1 MRKSGEDVNGSTTVG
16 RTLDVHRTRSGQGA
30 GSVVEIARRLIA
42 AASPNPPGD
51 ERAVATV
58 VTDLLSEHHLPTP
71 RVLAL
76 SEKRP
81 NLLTTVQFG
90 SGGRHLCLA
99 GHIDTKPV
107 GSAKWGSDPFHAIA
121 EDGRLVGLGAVDM
134 KGAVAAMIIA
144 AKHLVQDPPKHGR
157 LSLLFTADEEDG
169 AQWGAQ
175 YVSSSGILDADG
187 IAIGEPGGLD
197 TDFDRLHLVSRGI
210 ARFRIE
216 VSGDQGHASLS
227 DRSGAVNASVELA
240 RLLVALNDEF
250 HPTVT
255 APIDPI
261 DGWRATVTAG
271 VRIAGGVGY
280 GVVPGLALA
289 HIEVRLL
296 PGMTRSRLER
306 DLREFLQ
313 ALVRDHP
320 RLRPSVVFD
329 DPPRDWLAATALGVE
344 DPLVVAAR
352 QALTEVLGDAP
363 PDSVFPGTTDAAS
376 LQGVAGIPTL
386 PAFGPGL
393 ISCAHG
399 ADEWVSIEALETS
412 VKVLE
417 ALARSYCA

>member
-1 MRKSGEDVNGSTTVG
+1 MPKSGEVGDRSPSVRRTV
-16 RTLDVHRTRSGQGA
+16 DPHCAQSGHA
-30 GSVVEIARRLIA
+30 ARSVVEIASRLIG

-51 ERAVATV
+51 ERAAAEI
-58 VTDLLSEHHLPTP
+58 VTELLSEHHLPAP
-71 RVLAL
+71 SVLAL
-76 SEKRP
+76 SETRP
-81 NLLTTVQFG
+81 NLLTTVRFG
-90 SGGRHLCLA
+90 PGGRHLCLA
-99 GHIDTKPV
+99 GHLDTKPV
-107 GSAKWGSDPFHAIA
+107 GSATWGSDPLNAIVD
-121 EDGRLVGLGAVDM
+121 DGRLIGLGAVDM

-144 AKHLVQDPPKHGR
+144 ARDLVQDPPERGS

-175 YVSSSGILDADG
+175 YVSSSGILEADG

-197 TDFDRLHLVSRGI
+197 KDFDRLHLVSRGI

-240 RLLVALNDEF
+240 RFLVAFNDRFE
-250 HPTVT
+250 PTVP
-255 APIDPI
+255 APIGSI
-261 DGWRATVTAG
+261 DGWRSTVTAG

-280 GVVPGLALA
+280 GVVPGSALA
-289 HIEVRLL
+289 NIEVRLL

-306 DLREFLQ
+306 DLREFLDAQ
-313 ALVRDHP
+313 VRDDPH
-320 RLRPSVVFD
+320 LRPTVVFD
-329 DPPRDWLAATALGVE
+329 DPPRDWLEATSLDVD

-352 QALTEVLGDAP
+352 TALIEVLGVAP
-363 PDSVFPGTTDAAS
+363 PDGVFPGTTDAAS

-393 ISCAHG
+393 ISRAHG

-412 VKVLE
+412 VKVLK